1 MLLTGTVTAIH
12 LLTSC
17 NTIFHAGSRTT
28 MNRSSDGFYPAFDG
42 ESSNVS
48 GVSWGA
54 IFAGAA
60 AAAALSMILVLLG
73 FGLGFSA
80 VSPWAGEGVSAKG
93 LGISTI
99 VWLAA
104 TQIIASGLGGY
115 IAGRLRVKW
124 ANMHGDEVYFRD
136 TAHGFLA
143 WCVATLVTA
152 TLVVGSVSSIVSG
165 GVQAGASVAGGAASA
180 MTQAAGTAAANTSS
194 DQYGYFVDSLFRDD
208 RPAAVSDDA
217 ARGTV
222 TRIFAQSLAN
232 GQLSPEDRTYLAQLV
247 AQRTN
252 LSQADAERRVDEIYA
267 RTQKAIA
274 DAKVKAQQ
282 AADTAAKVAAWTSL
296 WMFIALLA
304 GAFFASLSATFGGR
318 RRDAVEYVE
327 VDTYTTTTVPPVR

>member
-1 MLLTGTVTAIH
+1 
-12 LLTSC
+12 
-17 NTIFHAGSRTT
+17 
-28 MNRSSDGFYPAFDG
+28 MNRSSDGFYPAYEG

-60 AAAALSMILVLLG
+60 AAAALSLILVLLG

-99 VWLAA
+99 IWLAA

-165 GVQAGASVAGGAASA
+165 GVQAGASVAGGAAGA
-180 MTQAAGTAAANTSS
+180 MTQAAGTAAGNTDS

-232 GQLSPEDRTYLAQLV
+232 GQLSAEDRTYLAQLV

-252 LSQADAERRVDEIYA
+252 LTQADAERRVDEIYA

-327 VDTYTTTTVPPVR
+327 VETYTTTTLPPVR

>member
-1 MLLTGTVTAIH
+1 
-12 LLTSC
+12 
-17 NTIFHAGSRTT
+17 
-28 MNRSSDGFYPAFDG
+28 MNRSSDGFYPAEY
-42 ESSNVS
+42 ESSSRS

-60 AAAALSMILVLLG
+60 AAAALSLILVLLG

-80 VSPWAGEGVSAKG
+80 VSPWANEGVSAKG

-99 VWLAA
+99 VWLAF
-104 TQIIASGLGGY
+104 TQIVASGLGGY

-152 TLVVGSVSSIVSG
+152 TLIVGSISSIVSG
-165 GVQAGASVAGGAASA
+165 GVQAGASVAGGAVSA
-180 MTQAAGTAAANTSS
+180 VTQAAGTAAANTNS
-194 DQYGYFVDSLFRDD
+194 DQYGYYIDSLFRDD

-222 TRIFAQSLAN
+222 TRIFVRSLSD
-232 GQLSPEDRTYLAQLV
+232 GQLSAEDRTYLAQLV

-252 LSQADAERRVDEIYA
+252 LTQADAERRVDEVYA
-267 RTQKAIA
+267 RTQKAVA
-274 DAKVKAQQ
+274 DAKLAAQQ
-282 AADTAAKVAAWTSL
+282 AADTGAKVAAMTAL
-296 WMFIALLA
+296 WMFVALLI
-304 GAFFASLSATFGGR
+304 GAFFASFAATFGGR
-318 RRDAVEYVE
+318 RRDAVEYL
-327 VDTYTTTTVPPVR
+327 DTDVYATTTTVPVR

>member
-1 MLLTGTVTAIH
+1 
-12 LLTSC
+12 
-17 NTIFHAGSRTT
+17 
-28 MNRSSDGFYPAFDG
+28 MNRSSDGFYAAE
-42 ESSNVS
+42 ESSSQS

-60 AAAALSMILVLLG
+60 AAAALSLILVLLG

-80 VSPWAGEGVSAKG
+80 VSPWAHEGVSAKG

-99 VWLAA
+99 IWLAV
-104 TQIIASGLGGY
+104 TQIVASGLGGY

-152 TLVVGSVSSIVSG
+152 TLVVGSVSGIVSG
-165 GVQAGASVAGGAASA
+165 GVQAGANVVGGAASA
-180 MTQAAGTAAANTSS
+180 ATQAAGTAAGNTSS
-194 DQYGYFVDSLFRDD
+194 DQYGYFVDSLFRNDN
-208 RPAAVSDDA
+208 PAAVSDDA

-222 TRIFAQSLAN
+222 TRIFVRSLGN
-232 GQLSPEDRTYLAQLV
+232 DGQLAAEDRTYLAQLV

-252 LSQADAERRVDEIYA
+252 LPQADAERRVDEVYA
-267 RTQKAIA
+267 RTQKAVA
-274 DAKVKAQQ
+274 DAKLAAQQ

-296 WMFIALLA
+296 WMFIALLI
-304 GAFFASLSATFGGR
+304 GAFFASLAATFGGR
-318 RRDAVEYVE
+318 RRDAVEYLETDAYV
-327 VDTYTTTTVPPVR
+327 TTVPVR

>member
-1 MLLTGTVTAIH
+1 
-12 LLTSC
+12 
-17 NTIFHAGSRTT
+17 
-28 MNRSSDGFYPAFDG
+28 MNRSSDGFYPAFEG

-60 AAAALSMILVLLG
+60 AAAALSLILVLLG

-99 VWLAA
+99 IWLAA

-180 MTQAAGTAAANTSS
+180 MTQAAGTAAANTDS

-232 GQLSPEDRTYLAQLV
+232 GQLSAEDRTYLAQLV

-252 LSQADAERRVDEIYA
+252 LTQADAERRVDEIYA

-327 VDTYTTTTVPPVR
+327 VETYTTTTLPPVR